1 MRATFWLKLKKDVSG
16 INSRTDSLQK
26 AENLC
31 EAQKTI
37 NEEESKKKVSKLEG
51 RNSKLTKKLIENKR
65 KIKLLTET
73 N

>member
-1 MRATFWLKLKKDVSG
+1 MRATFWLKLKKDVSH
-16 INSRTDSLQK
+16 INSRTDTLQK

-37 NEEESKKKVSKLEG
+37 NEEESKEKVGKLE
-51 RNSKLTKKLIENKR
+51 NK
-65 KIKLLTET
+65 